1 MKLEDRVKALEEVW
15 AVAFQEQKQRV
26 ANGGAE
32 DLALRLARAL
42 GPIQDLEAHI
52 GLLRDEVKATDLKA
66 SELNDAVSRTA
77 EQCSGAVELLEEQ
90 LKEQNAAAETRLEEA
105 RQKVQEL
112 SDRLVKHEEH
122 VEAHRSAGM
131 ESDGEAREALPHLK
145 EALESLE
152 RQAEILARHDS
163 ELNDMRG
170 TKAIK
175 QATSRLS
182 STLPTEAENKL
193 LGRST
198 QERSD
203 LQVYSDRAEW
213 LIRDAFA
220 LKSALPKGESMES
233 PRFNLEVPGVG
244 HLHDLCLRFFPNGA
258 LHAQQEDSCSLYFV
272 HPLDMPW
279 SKYEL
284 AVGRTIQGPFDPIF
298 GGTDDFCSLA
308 ANVSEDEMGQSAICI
323 GVRFLAKVAD

>member
-15 AVAFQEQKQRV
+15 ALAFQEHKQRV

-42 GPIQDLEAHI
+42 GSIQDLEAHV
-52 GLLRDEVKATDLKA
+52 GLLRDEVKATDLKT
-66 SELNDAVSRTA
+66 SEQNVAVSRTA
-77 EQCSGAVELLEEQ
+77 EQCSGAVETMEE
-90 LKEQNAAAETRLEEA
+90 LKEQNAAAEARLEEA
-105 RQKVQEL
+105 REKIKEL

-131 ESDGEAREALPHLK
+131 EPDGEAPPHLK

-175 QATSRLS
+175 EATSRLS
-182 STLPTEAENKL
+182 STLPAEAENKL
-193 LGRST
+193 LGRTT
-198 QERSD
+198 QESSD

-213 LIRDAFA
+213 LIRDAIS
-220 LKSALPKGESMES
+220 LKAALPKGESMES

-258 LHAQQEDSCSLYFV
+258 LHAQQEDSCSLYLA

-298 GGTDDFCSLA
+298 GGTDDFCSLS